1 MHPLALLQVL
11 ILVTVANATPV
22 VAKRIFGD
30 RLAYPVDGNL
40 TLPDGR
46 PLFGPSKTIR
56 GLLLALIITA
66 AAAPLVGLDPTI
78 GLLVG
83 ATAMAGDLTS
93 SFLKRRSGFAPSSRA
108 TGLDQIP
115 EVLFP
120 LLACWSALA
129 LNALDIAAGVAIFL
143 IGEILISRVLFRL
156 RLRDRPY

>member
-1 MHPLALLQVL
+1 MHLLALLQIL

-40 TLPDGR
+40 MLPDGR
-46 PLFGPSKTIR
+46 RLFGPSKTVR
-56 GLLLALIITA
+56 GLLLALTITT
-66 AAAPLVGLDPTI
+66 AAAPLVGLDSPI

-93 SFLKRRSGFAPSSRA
+93 SFLKRRFALAPSSRA

-120 LLACWSALA
+120 LLACWSALG
-129 LNALDIAAGVAIFL
+129 LNALDVAAGVAIFL

>member
-30 RLAYPVDGNL
+30 RLAYPVDGSL

-46 PLFGPSKTIR
+46 PLFGPSKTVR

-93 SFLKRRSGFAPSSRA
+93 SFLKRRFAFAPSSRA

-120 LLACWSALA
+120 LVACQIALG
-129 LNALDIAAGVAIFL
+129 LGVFDIAAGVAIFL
-143 IGEILISRVLFRL
+143 IGGILSSRVLFRL